1 VTELWYTRCP
11 VPTASSI
18 AIAKGWLEDEFAADG
33 IRVASLL
40 ESGKHAVR
48 ESHFDHGQPNSF
60 RQGGNIPP
68 IWARSRGSDVR
79 LIGLSQVEYF
89 QGVLSM
95 PDSGIVRPAD
105 LKGKRL
111 ALPRRIND
119 QIDFQRAGTLRGF
132 IAALRD
138 GGLTENDVEFVDL
151 EIAEPYI
158 VPEDDA
164 HEGQLFGARANR
176 RFQTADL
183 VALIRGEVDAI
194 FASGGRG
201 VDFQALLG
209 ANVVFD
215 MGGHAD
221 LSVRTNNI
229 VPLALTVSG
238 DLLDRRPDLVAR
250 YVATVLVGARW
261 ARSHPSETRRLTA
274 LEAGVAEEWIEL
286 AHPGLHDALE
296 PSLAPNLLEAIESQK
311 TFLRERG
318 FIHDDF
324 DLDTWVAPGPLEEA
338 HRLVEAGFGRGWSPG
353 DEG

>member
-1 VTELWYTRCP
+1 VQT
-11 VPTASSI
+11 
-18 AIAKGWLEDEFAADG
+18 
-33 IRVASLL
+33 
-40 ESGKHAVR
+40 VR

-79 LIGLSQVEYF
+79 LIGLSRVEYF
-89 QGVLSM
+89 QAVLSM
-95 PDSGIVRPAD
+95 PDSGITRPAD

-132 IAALRD
+132 RAALRE
-138 GGLTENDVEFVDL
+138 GGLSERDVEFVDL

-164 HEGQLFGARANR
+164 HKGQLFGARANR

-215 MGGHAD
+215 MGTHPD
-221 LSVRTNNI
+221 LSVRVNNI

-238 DLLDRRPDLVAR
+238 GLVDERPDLVAR
-250 YVATVLVGARW
+250 YVATILVAARW
-261 ARSHPSETRRLTA
+261 ASSHPSEMRRITG
-274 LEAGVAEEWIEL
+274 LEAGVAEEWIAL
-286 AHPGLHDALE
+286 AHPGVHEALE
-296 PSLAPNLLEAIESQK
+296 PSLAPDLLDAIESQK
-311 TFLRERG
+311 QFLHERG
-318 FIHDDF
+318 FIPVDF
-324 DLDTWVAPGPLEEA
+324 DLDAWLAPGPLEEA
-338 HRLVEAGFGRGWSPG
+338 HRLVEAGFGRGWSRA